1 MLLDHDTT
9 TRATTDATAV
19 AAAVSALGPLDREA
33 LLLRLGG
40 RTIDEVA
47 AATGTTSAMVRVRLH
62 RAATAVERRVGTF
75 PVDGVAVP
83 GEPDRT
89 TDDVVTD
96 AEVGIT
102 PLLHARLVR
111 ALRHSRTPSGPRFRG
126 LASLLQRA
134 SEHTH
139 QLTALGSAAGM
150 TLAAVMAVAGAS

>member
-9 TRATTDATAV
+9 TGAATDTTAV
-19 AAAVSALGPLDREA
+19 AAAVTALGPLDREA
-33 LLLRLGG
+33 LLLRLAG
-40 RTIDEVA
+40 RSIDEIA
-47 AATGTTSAMVRVRLH
+47 AITGTTGAMVRVRLQ
-62 RAATAVERRVGTF
+62 RAATTVERRVGPF
-75 PVDGVAVP
+75 PVDGVPVP
-83 GEPDRT
+83 NEPDRT

-134 SEHTH
+134 SEHTQ
-139 QLTALGSAAGM
+139 QLTALGSFAGM
-150 TLAAVMAVAGAS
+150 TLAAVMAVAGAG